1 MNMTTEINAIAGL
14 VEQAW
19 QLLRQSGDEG
29 ESNEARE
36 QWQTDK
42 QQLLASLGQS
52 EPLAK
57 LRQRF
62 GLERWQLAILLLAAL
77 PAIDPRY
84 RSLYSELNPRN
95 QPDPSLDW
103 LLALLADDD
112 SQKQRYLQAL
122 APDSPLL
129 RYRLV
134 IPPDSASRWLDGPLL
149 IAPDLLSY
157 LLEQPL
163 SADPNRC
170 LSLLA
175 SPQHSLLPPAV
186 VPTEP
191 LVQLV
196 GEQGSGRRSVA
207 LWCSGQAGR
216 PLLQLDNTRLWQFS
230 EPEQVLADCLR
241 FATLAHAELL
251 WPQGLSALAEQPG
264 SQPLL
269 LDWLSDCDSARLW
282 CIETDSQPWP
292 HSWRALQPRSLTVE
306 QGSRPRQVQLWQ
318 TMAAPLLAECRDSQ
332 TASDELDCALLA
344 ERYTLA
350 PGEINQVLMQ
360 LGCQCEGLN
369 TDAALQACLARTP
382 LSLSGLAQRIDARIR
397 LSDLVLPLDT
407 ASHLD
412 ELVQRHRM
420 RQLLQQRGI
429 CTGTGLMAL
438 FSGSPGTGK
447 TMASEAIA
455 EQLQLPLYKVNLANI
470 ASKWIGETE
479 KHLAQLFDDVEQNNG
494 ILFFDEADA
503 IFGRRSQV
511 ESSNDKNANMGV
523 SYLLQ
528 RVESFSGLLILA
540 TNFKANLDR
549 AFLRRLQFSIEFIR
563 PDQQARQELWQRWA
577 DKIPLAPQLT
587 PVQLAEQLEM
597 TGAQIRNIAQQAMAL
612 ALAANEQQ
620 PLITPALLLQAI
632 RREFQKNDDGFLV
645 QQKLARWLQT
655 DSEEPHP

>member
-1 MNMTTEINAIAGL
+1 MKMTTEINAIASL
-14 VEQAW
+14 IEQAW
-19 QLLRQSGDEG
+19 QLLRQQDS
-29 ESNEARE
+29 E
-36 QWQTDK
+36 QSPAHTDWQASK
-42 QQLLASLGQS
+42 QQLLSSLGQS
-52 EPLAK
+52 APLAR

-62 GLERWQLAILLLAAL
+62 SLERWQLAILLLTAL

-84 RSLYSELNPRN
+84 RPLYSELNPRN

-103 LLALLADDD
+103 LLSLLADDD
-112 SQKQRYLQAL
+112 QQKQRYLQAL

-129 RYRLV
+129 RYRLI

-163 SADPNRC
+163 SADPNHC
-170 LSLLA
+170 LTLLA
-175 SPQHSLLPPAV
+175 APQHNLLPPASA
-186 VPTEP
+186 PTEP
-191 LVQLV
+191 LIQLI
-196 GEQGSGRRSVA
+196 GAPGSGRRSIA

-216 PLLQLDNTRLWQFS
+216 PLLQLDNTRLWQFGD
-230 EPEQVLADCLR
+230 PEQVLADCLR

-264 SQPLL
+264 CQPLL

-282 CIETDSQPWP
+282 CIETDSQSWP

-306 QGSRPRQVQLWQ
+306 QGDRQRQAQLWQ
-318 TMAAPLLAECRDSQ
+318 TMAAPLLDECSDRQ
-332 TASDELDCALLA
+332 TSNELDYALLA
-344 ERYTLA
+344 ERYSLTA
-350 PGEINQVLMQ
+350 GDISQILMQ
-360 LGCQCEGLN
+360 LACQRQPLN
-369 TDAALQACLARTP
+369 TDDALQACLARTP
-382 LSLSGLAQRIDARIR
+382 LSLSGLAQRIDARVQ
-397 LSDLVLPLDT
+397 LADLVLPTDT

-412 ELVQRHRM
+412 ELIQRHRM

-429 CTGTGLMAL
+429 CSGTGLMAL

-455 EQLQLPLYKVNLANI
+455 QQLQLPLYKVNLANI

-479 KHLAQLFDDVEQNNG
+479 KHLAQLFDEVEQSNG

-503 IFGRRSQV
+503 IFGRRSKV

-528 RVESFSGLLILA
+528 RVENFNGLLILA

-549 AFLRRLQFSIEFIR
+549 AFLRRLQFSIEFTR
-563 PDQQARQELWQRWA
+563 PDQQARQALWQRWA
-577 DKIPLAPQLT
+577 DKIPLAEQLT
-587 PVQLAEQLEM
+587 PAQLAEQLEM

-620 PLITPALLLQAI
+620 PLITPALLLQAV

-655 DSEEPHP
+655 DPEDPHR